1 MHCPHIF
8 LLLGVFSL
16 LSISAADPAIGI
28 SFDKTARADFGGA
41 GTSQDVVAG
50 LKDAIGMPARI
61 IERKPKGKVLKN
73 NPGQLLVEGLSG
85 KALSVGIQPD
95 GRNVSVFYRPDPPIS
110 SAAGAVSFWIKPE
123 TWNGDEKPNYHHFFS
138 ARNGNHWLFIYKY
151 AKSTDL
157 KVFYGTYKTNNQ
169 TVVSHS
175 IRNWRKN
182 EWHHIGVIWNAKAL
196 QLFVDGRQKNI
207 LPMKGLLPEDFNSVI
222 LGEYWKGDPGRTL
235 IDEVRIFNQAIT
247 SADMAKEYARLADKL
262 DRTKQPP
269 VRFSVAKKTA
279 ETDGRIVAGEYPAVI
294 GGMRNFLKKNTYAA
308 SQARCHFSWDTKYL
322 YIGVSSPDDP
332 AKRVAIQTGRDSD
345 VFTDDS
351 VELHVKTAEHAFQF
365 AVNPLG
371 AILDSRDGN
380 ASWNSAGIRTAG
392 SFTDGRWNVEIKIPW
407 QDLEIKPADG
417 MKIRFNLARSYA
429 SLKEFTQLAPARRGY
444 ADAAGFAEMICVD
457 KAPAYDI
464 SRLGD
469 LSKNRLDCKLEISS
483 SEKETARIKFAADAS
498 MFSVNI
504 DRKFSLTPGRE
515 SVQAFKQSLPP
526 ENSLFV
532 DLEIPG
538 KMNLYQ
544 TQLDYAA
551 PENLRKW
558 YIYTDL
564 AKAELVMVMR
574 NRNLG
579 SGRSAMHMQFV
590 DPDGKAV
597 KTMSVSLTDQE
608 PVVEARFPLA
618 GLPAGRYELCYTVQD
633 ASGKTFITDSEEY
646 EYYKNGACWDGIR
659 DGLERTV
666 PAPWTPVSGKG
677 AEFNCWGRRV
687 LFGSGG
693 MIASIRSQGKELL
706 KRPVSLKVNG
716 KAVSFQARC
725 ISADPVNV
733 VFELKP
739 ADPKIPLTVKAVCE
753 FDGFMYFTCSSPA
766 DSEIGTVALEIPLE
780 RKYADA
786 FDDCASP
793 HYKNS
798 LKKDTVLNVNA
809 FTNPFFWCGG
819 DEVGMMGGTAT
830 KRGWYVKDKSRSMT
844 VTAGKQEVLLTL
856 RIADRP
862 FRTGSEGNVFS
873 FYLNPTPVKPLK
885 KFTEPPRERG
895 NIIIGGT
902 SSRFFMY
909 YHPDYGTDF
918 WKWIRARVK
927 QDKRIRPDKM
937 TYFSYIAPKGVSPM
951 SPAWNYY
958 CTDWV
963 NPPPGLGEYSSDQAH
978 VGRTARNLN
987 SFTYGCLNSK
997 SFYDHQL
1004 MCVRNVLDGTKWKQ
1018 DDVKHLYF
1026 DLCWP
1031 RSCGNVSHG
1040 CRWKDEFGDTVR
1052 DNDLLRLREY
1062 FIRVLRMVR
1071 RKSPDGWL
1079 WGHIYP
1085 SRTPSDNFFD
1095 LIVGGEMY
1103 DSKVYKQ
1110 VSYYDVLDPEL
1121 VRIAYGTRC
1130 VEMTTAL
1137 IPQFLRSLECFAPAR
1152 KKYWD
1157 PNDPKHDRAIRHF
1170 IAYTSLFG
1178 LIQCFDIW
1186 DRRQRLLP
1194 QGKGQVDIWH
1204 RYFETLGE
1212 KRTFRR
1218 LEKLVPGTDRVFG
1231 CIYTGNG
1238 NKMLIVLNDT
1248 DAEKELTAAV
1258 PWSGVSP
1265 MKDIFNGKNY
1275 PVKDK
1280 TVRLKLAPRDSVF
1293 LYQGKM

>member
-1 MHCPHIF
+1 MIKSIF
-8 LLLGVFSL
+8 WCLTATVCTL
-16 LSISAADPAIGI
+16 SAADPAIYF
-28 SFDKTARADFGGA
+28 SMDKTTRADYGGT
-41 GTSQDVVAG
+41 GTKATVAG
-50 LKDAIGMPARI
+50 LKDPSGVGSR
-61 IERKPKGKVLKN
+61 
-73 NPGQLLVEGLSG
+73 LLVQKGRKKYRADDLLRDGISG
-85 KALSVGIQPD
+85 KAFPIGKQQDGAILTLKYQPEP
-95 GRNVSVFYRPDPPIS
+95 RIK
-110 SAAGAVSFWIKPE
+110 AAEGSISFWVRPE
-123 TWNGDEKPNYHHFFS
+123 NWNGDEKKNFRHFVS
-138 ARNGNHWLFIYKY
+138 ARQGDNWFIIYKNNE
-151 AKSTDL
+151 STDIL
-157 KVFYGTYKTNNQ
+157 VYYGNWKARKTVT
-169 TVVSHS
+169 TVRYNVRS
-175 IRNWRKN
+175 WKKG
-182 EWHHIGVIWNAKAL
+182 EWHHIGVSWNKNAL
-196 QLFVDGRQKNI
+196 VLYVDGRQRGTAN
-207 LPMKGLLPEDFNSVI
+207 MKQISPEDFGT
-222 LGEYWKGDPGRTL
+222 LFFGEYWKGDPGQTL
-235 IDEVRIFNQAIT
+235 LDEVRIFDQYLT
-247 SADMAKEYARLADKL
+247 DKEM
-262 DRTKQPP
+262 
-269 VRFSVAKKTA
+269 TA
-279 ETDGRIVAGEYPAVI
+279 EFTRFAEKLAATRGAPVEIGVSEKNTVKVDGIIGADEYSAVI
-294 GGMRNFLKKNTYAA
+294 GGMRDLQKKNVFAS
-308 SQARCHFSWDTKYL
+308 SQAVCRFAWDKENL
-322 YIGVSSPDDP
+322 YIAVSSPERKRI
-332 AKRVAIQTGRDSD
+332 AKLSGRDSA
-345 VFTDDS
+345 VYTDDS
-351 VELHVKTAEHAFQF
+351 VELYLKTPAGLYQF
-365 AVNPLG
+365 VVNPAGTL
-371 AILDSRDGN
+371 LDSKNDNVSWNAAGFKTKSSFRDGIWHWE
-380 ASWNSAGIRTAG
+380 AAVPWKDIGMTAKAGTRIH
-392 SFTDGRWNVEIKIPW
+392 
-407 QDLEIKPADG
+407 L
-417 MKIRFNLARSYA
+417 NLARNYA
-429 SLKEFTQLAPARRGY
+429 DSKENTQLAPCRR
-444 ADAAGFAEMICVD
+444 AAGYKEAAAFAELVCLEKGMFFD
-457 KAPAYDI
+457 F
-464 SRLGD
+464 SELGD
-469 LSKNRLDCKLEISS
+469 LPHGKLNANLKISS
-483 SEKETARIKFAADAS
+483 AEKGKCHLRLAVDSS
-498 MFSVNI
+498 MFPVEI
-504 DRKFSLTPGRE
+504 DRNL
-515 SVQAFKQSLPP
+515 
-526 ENSLFV
+526 
-532 DLEIPG
+532 DLEPG
-538 KMNLYQ
+538 KMQSFKFKRSIPDNNTLQCRLGIPERKITLYRAN
-544 TQLDYAA
+544 LDYSE
-551 PENLRKW
+551 PEAMRKW

-564 AKAELVMVMR
+564 KKAELVFVMR
-574 NRNLG
+574 AAVLN
-579 SGRSAMHMQFV
+579 SGKTQMKLDFV
-590 DPDGKAV
+590 APDGKVA
-597 KTMSVSLTDQE
+597 KSMTILLSDKE

-618 GLPAGRYELCYTVQD
+618 GLPAGRYELRYTVQD

-646 EYYKNGACWDGIR
+646 EYFKNGAYWDGIR

-725 ISADPVNV
+725 ISADPVSA

-739 ADPKIPLTVKAVCE
+739 DDPKIPLTVKAVCE
-753 FDGFMYFTCSSPA
+753 FDGFMYFSCSSPA
-766 DSEIGTVALEIPLE
+766 DMEIGTVALEIPLE
-780 RKYADA
+780 RKYTDA

-830 KRGWYVKDKSRSMT
+830 KRGWHVKDKSGSMT
-844 VTAGKQEVLLTL
+844 VAAGKQEVLLTL

-862 FRTGSEGNVFS
+862 FRTGPKGNVFS

-927 QDKRIRPDKM
+927 QDKRIHPDKM
-937 TYFSYIAPKGVSPM
+937 TYFTYVAPKGVSPM

-958 CTDWV
+958 CIDWV
-963 NPPPGLGEYSSDQAH
+963 NPPPGLGEYSSDQARA
-978 VGRTARNLN
+978 GRIARNLN

-1031 RSCGNVSHG
+1031 RSCGNASHG

-1079 WGHIYP
+1079 WGHIFP

-1204 RYFETLGE
+1204 QTLKVLGGSPAR
-1212 KRTFRR
+1212 KY
-1218 LEKLVPGTDRVFG
+1218 LGPVKPGVYAGSF
-1231 CIYTGNG
+1231 TGNG
-1238 NKMLIVLNDT
+1238 KMLLIILNDT
-1248 DAEKELTAAV
+1248 DKEQIVVCPAGGKTAV
-1258 PWSGVSP
+1258 GQ
-1265 MKDIFNGKNY
+1265 DIFSRKSYAAQNGR
-1275 PVKDK
+1275 VEC
-1280 TVRLKLAPRDSVF
+1280 RLAPRDSVF
-1293 LYQGKM
+1293 ILWK